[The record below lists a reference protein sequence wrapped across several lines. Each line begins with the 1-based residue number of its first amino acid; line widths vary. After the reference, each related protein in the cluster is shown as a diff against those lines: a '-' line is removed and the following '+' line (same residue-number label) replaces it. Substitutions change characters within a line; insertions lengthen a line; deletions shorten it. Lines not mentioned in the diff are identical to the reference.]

1 MKVIDF
7 LSSLFKMF
15 NLVAYVEDN
24 GEIQVQPLDD
34 FYQTTEYDITKH
46 IDVEQSNI
54 DVALPFKDIFFKYK
68 DTKTILAEQHF
79 QEIADPPVEWGG
91 EEYTDVKNIEGTT
104 YKVEPDFHHC
114 KFENIVDA
122 ATNTTTG
129 IQWGYFVNDNEEA
142 YVGKAL
148 LLYINN
154 LSPSVDLSFVSNDA
168 RVLIQSFESINMPSN
183 LEDITDETTKNIHF
197 GVEKS
202 EYNNLDAEETL
213 FKRFYQTYIENIF
226 KATNRITKVNAIL
239 PISLILNISLS
250 DIIVIADRKYR
261 INALDIDVSTG
272 KTKLELIN
280 HYD

>member
-1 MKVIDF
+1 M
-7 LSSLFKMF
+7 
-15 NLVAYVEDN
+15 
-24 GEIQVQPLDD
+24 
-34 FYQTTEYDITKH
+34 
-46 IDVEQSNI
+46 
-54 DVALPFKDIFFKYK
+54 
-68 DTKTILAEQHF
+68 
-79 QEIADPPVEWGG
+79 
-91 EEYTDVKNIEGTT
+91 
-104 YKVEPDFHHC
+104 
-114 KFENIVDA
+114 
-122 ATNTTTG
+122 
-129 IQWGYFVNDNEEA
+129 
-142 YVGKAL
+142 
-148 LLYINN
+148 YINQK
-154 LSPSVDLSFVSNDA
+154 LSDVDLSINNNGVLEEYSSGTFV
-168 RVLIQSFESINMPSN
+168 NMPSN